1 MQQTRRLAAILFT
14 DIVGST
20 SMMQKDEQHAVSI
33 NRHYVAVLKECVLS
47 RGGEILNDFGDGSL
61 CCFGSATEALRC
73 AIEMQQQF
81 QLEPKVPLRIG
92 LHVGEIFSEDGKV
105 FGDGVNIA
113 SRVQSLGIANSIL
126 FSSEINS
133 KIKNQQ
139 EFKCVSLGTFHFK
152 NVDEPMEVFALA
164 NEGLALP
171 KKEELTGK
179 LKEIEKKSSIRKWI
193 ITAVSVILLAVS
205 YFIYENFFHATG
217 FSGEKTIAVLPF
229 ENVGGPDSEEYIS
242 DGITQDIINNLSKIS
257 SLQKVIGWFSVR
269 SFKKTTKSLKQIAD
283 ELGVAAILSGTMQ
296 KHEGKVHIIAELV
309 EISTNKRLWGD
320 DFEYDSKD
328 ILSIQPKVAREIISA
343 LKVNLTP
350 EEKKNLTKS
359 YTDNPEAYKLYRKG
373 LFFWNKSNGVYFD
386 SAELYYKKALD
397 IDPEYALAY
406 SGLANRYIFFKL
418 PSQLEGIPIAK
429 MYANKAL
436 SLDSNLS
443 EAITTLG
450 FIQSNFDYDWAEA
463 KITLE
468 KAIRLNPNYS
478 EAHLFYGNLLQ
489 YTGESTERGIQEVKR
504 ALELDPLNTRFNW
517 ILGRNYYLA
526 RQYDLAEEQL
536 KRTLNLY
543 PDHLYTK
550 ETLILVY
557 LEEKK
562 FTEAFGLIRQ
572 LPPISY
578 TFGPDQIYSLCY
590 AYAVSGDAVQAQSVL
605 EKIVKEYPD
614 QNPLMLAYI
623 YIALKN
629 YDVAL
634 NMLDSAYKTRHIQ
647 LYWVKVD
654 PILDPIRNEPRFKE
668 LIKKMHLD

>member
-1 MQQTRRLAAILFT
+1 M
-14 DIVGST
+14 
-20 SMMQKDEQHAVSI
+20 
-33 NRHYVAVLKECVLS
+33 
-47 RGGEILNDFGDGSL
+47 
-61 CCFGSATEALRC
+61 
-73 AIEMQQQF
+73 
-81 QLEPKVPLRIG
+81 
-92 LHVGEIFSEDGKV
+92 
-105 FGDGVNIA
+105 FGDGVNVA

-126 FSSEINS
+126 FSSQINS
-133 KIKNQQ
+133 QIKNQQ
-139 EFKCVSLGTFHFK
+139 EFKSVSLGSFHFK
-152 NVDEPMEVFALA
+152 NVDEPMETFALS
-164 NEGLALP
+164 NEGLSVP

-179 LKEIEKKSSIRKWI
+179 LKEIEKKSTQKKLVMAI
-193 ITAVSVILLAVS
+193 AVTLLLIGS
-205 YFIYENFFHATG
+205 FFIYQKFFLAKEFT
-217 FSGEKTIAVLPF
+217 GEKTIAVLPF
-229 ENVGGPDSEEYIS
+229 ENSGVPDSEEYIS

-257 SLQKVIGWFSVR
+257 SLQKVIAWFSVR
-269 SFKKTTKSLKQIAD
+269 DFKKTTKSLKQIAD

-296 KHEGKVHIIAELV
+296 KHEGKAHIIAELV
-309 EISTNKRLWGD
+309 EVSTNKRLWGD
-320 DFEYDSKD
+320 DFEYDGKD
-328 ILSIQPKVAREIISA
+328 ILSIQSKVAGEIISA
-343 LKVNLTP
+343 LKVNQTP
-350 EEKKNLTKS
+350 EEKKNLTKN

-373 LFFWNKSNGVYFD
+373 LFFWNKNNGVYFD
-386 SAELYYKKALD
+386 SAVLYYKRALD

-429 MYANKAL
+429 MYATKAL

-443 EAITTLG
+443 EAVATLG
-450 FIQSNFDYDWAEA
+450 FIQSNFDYDWGKS

-526 RQYDLAEEQL
+526 RQYDLADEQL

-543 PDHLYTK
+543 PDHPYTK
-550 ETLILVY
+550 ETLIFLY

-572 LPPISY
+572 LPEILY
-578 TFGPDQIYSLCY
+578 TNGPYQIYFLCY
-590 AYAVSGDAVQAQSVL
+590 AYGVSGDTSRAKSKL
-605 EKIVKEYPD
+605 EEILKKYPD
-614 QNPLMLAYI
+614 QEPLQLAYI

-629 YDVAL
+629 YNEAL
-634 NMLDSAYKTRHIQ
+634 NMLESAYKTRAIQ

-654 PILDPIRNEPRFKE
+654 PILDPIRNDPRFKA
-668 LIKKMHLD
+668 LLKKMHLE